1 MIIPEIPE
9 KNTKAPPFK
18 NKKGQKNF
26 RYPTKKQ
33 SFSLEKD
40 CQVPQNFLALLI
52 LKRL

>member
-1 MIIPEIPE
+1 MNNEILVKPYQ
-9 KNTKAPPFK
+9 
-18 NKKGQKNF
+18 NKKGQKYL

-40 CQVPQNFLALLI
+40 WFFDGYLKKFMAVLI